1 MRSCNENK
9 VKKLVRIMKISAA
22 VFSLLHRDANKETV
36 RIRAQ
41 KRADLQ
47 YFLTLKPFSRQN
59 RAELS

>member
-1 MRSCNENK
+1 M
-9 VKKLVRIMKISAA
+9 KKLVRIMKISAA
-22 VFSLLHRDANKETV
+22 VFSLLHRDANKETM